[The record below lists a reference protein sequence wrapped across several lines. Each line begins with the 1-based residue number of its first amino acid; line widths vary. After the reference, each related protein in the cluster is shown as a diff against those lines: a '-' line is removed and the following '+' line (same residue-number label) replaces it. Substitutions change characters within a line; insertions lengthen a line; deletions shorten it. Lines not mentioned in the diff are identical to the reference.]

1 MNHKNH
7 RNRRPPGMLPL
18 FPSPYP
24 GESFYSILCRYH
36 VRSGNA
42 GDWHTSSQLFGY
54 NSSLISTL
62 LTPFHLEMISDWSP
76 PVSGLDP
83 REMLHQN
90 TAYDLFSINSYPGEL
105 KSIRDIIDGRRT
117 ARFFPRRMHSKL
129 INPSGYLRF
138 CPECAAEQ
146 IKLYG
151 EPYWQILPQL
161 DEVEY
166 CPRHRIRIR
175 NSKVPLAAIKY
186 HYHPASSV
194 LNKSALQ
201 HPQGTCCQE
210 WDHLFKK
217 EKEFFIR
224 LSVNI
229 DWLLKNGEA
238 YAGYHNLIDSYNK
251 LTGARRGRSWFELSR
266 QELRE
271 ALWNISHSSDLYYY
285 LKHKNPK
292 HVGTESFYVFSL
304 RLCSHVL
311 VMTAFCGT
319 PKAFYEL

>member
-1 MNHKNH
+1 
-7 RNRRPPGMLPL
+7 
-18 FPSPYP
+18 
-24 GESFYSILCRYH
+24 
-36 VRSGNA
+36 
-42 GDWHTSSQLFGY
+42 
-54 NSSLISTL
+54 
-62 LTPFHLEMISDWSP
+62 MISDWSP

-175 NSKVPLAAIKY
+175 NSQIPLSKIKS

-194 LNKSALQ
+194 LDKSSLQ
-201 HPQGTCCQE
+201 HPQSTCLQE
-210 WDHLFKK
+210 WDTLFRK

-224 LSVNI
+224 LSCNI
-229 DWLLKNGEA
+229 DWLLKNGER
-238 YAGYHNLIDSYNK
+238 YAGYQNLSKAYNK
-251 LTGARRGRSWFELSR
+251 LTRRNRELSWYQLSK
-266 QELRE
+266 QEIRNV
-271 ALWNISHSSDLYYY
+271 LWDISHNSDLYCY

-292 HVGTESFYVFSL
+292 QVGNESYYLYSL